1 MLLYCMKYDRN
12 NFISLLFQELLFIA
26 AIIWTKNFIG
36 TIKKPIWLL
45 NWTSKGLWI
54 VVVNTDHSILNRD
67 WPKIVTAIALLF
79 AWMEITV
86 LLSNYPEGSFV
97 FHMFSAV
104 VGRAIKVSFRY
115 IA

>member
-1 MLLYCMKYDRN
+1 V
-12 NFISLLFQELLFIA
+12 LFIA
-26 AIIWTKNFIG
+26 AVIWTRNFIS

-86 LLSNYPEGSFV
+86 LLSHYPEGSFI

-104 VGRAIKVSFRY
+104 LEKAVKVSIKY
-115 IA
+115 